1 MKKHIIV
8 KTNTNRKENNMS
20 DTLVV
25 KNMNSLIN
33 STFGNSVVDEDPEKK
48 ILRQKELF
56 TKLKAS
62 DTQYELLLQKYSV
75 KKINKL
81 KKSLDNFKY
90 GYHASAPVV
99 CLGPEK
105 CPFYHA
111 CPVGDGYKADGLG
124 GKIPVYDSVS
134 DFPIGDQC
142 ILEKVYIEQKL
153 IDYLTEFDV
162 DPGSASELS
171 LINDLALLDLYKQRC
186 VLFLAAGDK
195 QSEGLDFLKVDLM
208 FDENGNETSRSY
220 KEHPVMGII
229 ERLEKRRHKILEEL
243 LATRKGKL
251 TILAKIK
258 KSEDSSKL
266 LDELEKIRNVI
277 STEKTTI
284 IDVAEEYIELE

>member
-1 MKKHIIV
+1 MA
-8 KTNTNRKENNMS
+8 
-20 DTLVV
+20 
-25 KNMNSLIN
+25 SLITN
-33 STFGNSVVDEDPEKK
+33 FASSLLEEDTEKK

-56 TKLKAS
+56 TKLQAS
-62 DTQYELLLQKYSV
+62 DTQYKNLIEKYSV
-75 KKINKL
+75 KKLNKL

-99 CLGPEK
+99 CLGPNK

-111 CPVGDGYKADGLG
+111 CPIGDGFKTDITGSR
-124 GKIPVYDSVS
+124 IPLYDSLE

-162 DPGSASELS
+162 DPKSASELS

-186 VLFLAAGDK
+186 VLYLAAGDK
-195 QSEGLDFLKVDLM
+195 QAEGIDFLKVDLM
-208 FDENGNETSRSY
+208 FDEDGHETSRSY

-229 ERLEKRRHKILEEL
+229 ERLEKRRLKILEEL

-251 TILAKIK
+251 TIISKIK
-258 KSEDSSKL
+258 KSEDDNKL
-266 LDELEKIRNVI
+266 LEVLEDIKKVI
-277 STEKTTI
+277 SNDTAPI
-284 IDVAEEYIELE
+284 IDAEYIELE

>member
-1 MKKHIIV
+1 
-8 KTNTNRKENNMS
+8 MS

-33 STFGNSVVDEDPEKK
+33 TTFGSSIQEEDPEKK
-48 ILRQKELF
+48 ILRQKDLF
-56 TKLKAS
+56 GKLRAS
-62 DTQYELLLQKYSV
+62 DTQYEKLLEKYSI

-99 CLGPEK
+99 CLGPQK

-111 CPVGDGYKADGLG
+111 CPIGDGYKSDGLG
-124 GKIPVYDSVS
+124 GKIPIYDDIN

-162 DPGSASELS
+162 DPRSASELS

-208 FDENGNETSRSY
+208 FDEDGNETSRSY
-220 KEHPVMGII
+220 KEHPVMNII

-258 KSEDSSKL
+258 KSEDNSKL
-266 LDELEKIRNVI
+266 LDELEKIRSIIGSEQHQVI
-277 STEKTTI
+277 
-284 IDVAEEYIELE
+284 DAEEFIELE